1 MTNKIKE
8 MLGFKPKTPTTDFSN
23 FFQNASSGEKKK
35 LILEVA
41 KKANAEQ
48 KAVVEAYR
56 KAGLAR

>member
-1 MTNKIKE
+1 MTDKIKE
-8 MLGFKPKTPTTDFSN
+8 MLGFKAKKPTTDFSK
-23 FFQNASSGEKKK
+23 FFQSASSGEKKK

-56 KAGLAR
+56 KAILAK